1 MSAVYEK
8 AEQLPSPSC
17 CESKVLA
24 FELPANGQLKNGH
37 AHRNWEAGLNVALR
51 NTIPVSFL
59 VDPFFFFF
67 YVAASYSQW
76 WHNVTDKVRFDLYAV
91 CNWSGVKEVDRNIK
105 NVYYIY

>member
-24 FELPANGQLKNGH
+24 FELPANGRLKNGH

-59 VDPFFFFF
+59 VDLIYMLF
-67 YVAASYSQW
+67 A
-76 WHNVTDKVRFDLYAV
+76 T
-91 CNWSGVKEVDRNIK
+91 EVELRRLIGISKTYTISTKLLN
-105 NVYYIY
+105 